1 MYEEFYGNFS
11 FTPKGGETL
20 SLSGVLLSLDDDL
33 GARFA
38 THEYLKRDGG
48 ELEPMGAQQGRYS
61 FRIVL
66 MGSAPL
72 TEGGPPLSAG
82 DRYRRLV
89 QVQRETPRGLL
100 THPRLGRIQAGF
112 SKLKATESPAKAV
125 DQIELVL
132 DFIEDQLDQAL
143 SFEQNPTPQGR
154 ANQVATAYSYA
165 VGAVTTLFGDRRPLS
180 VSYRQA
186 IADVIGLTAKLA
198 TVSAAFAEAALISA
212 QNTLPDL
219 ALRGQLGEVRAAMEA
234 VLAALPRTLPFTR
247 EPDVSLTPARDGA
260 YQTFAACLA
269 LYEATLAQ
277 KPEIVFYVVPAA
289 MPLDR
294 ILLRLYGNDA
304 SKHFDEVLQLNR
316 IPNALLIPSGTTL
329 QIVSPQPIQ

>member
-1 MYEEFYGNFS
+1 MLEEFYGNFS
-11 FTPKGGETL
+11 FTPKGGETIT
-20 SLSGVLLSLDDDL
+20 LSGALLSLDDDL

-38 THEYLKRDGG
+38 THEYVKRDGG

-66 MGSAPL
+66 LGSAPL
-72 TEGGPPLSAG
+72 TDGGPPLSAG
-82 DRYRRLV
+82 DRYRKLV

-112 SKLKATESPAKAV
+112 AKLKASETPAKAV
-125 DQIELVL
+125 DQIELTL
-132 DFIEDQLDQAL
+132 EFLEDQLDQAL

-165 VGAVTTLFGDRRPLS
+165 VGATATLFGDRRPLS

-186 IADVIGLTAKLA
+186 IADVTRLMANLA
-198 TVSAAFAEAALISA
+198 TVSAAFTEAALVSA
-212 QNTLPDL
+212 QNTFPDL
-219 ALRGQLGEVRAAMEA
+219 ALRGQLGEVRAAMDA

-247 EPDVSLTPARDGA
+247 ESDVSLTPARDGA
-260 YQTFAACLA
+260 YQAFAACLA
-269 LYEATLAQ
+269 LYESVLAQ
-277 KPEIVFYVVPAA
+277 KPEIVPYTVPVA

-294 ILLRLYGNDA
+294 ILLRLYGSDA
-304 SKHFDEVLQLNR
+304 SKHFDEILQLNR
-316 IPNALLIPSGTTL
+316 IPDALLIPPGTTL